1 MLKLKSKLAQFE
13 ILMLITWF
21 GLLIAIRNF
30 QCYKTIF
37 LVLDLFEMI
46 IENIIENIIHG
57 IIKIKELKGHTN
69 TVV

>member
-1 MLKLKSKLAQFE
+1 MLKLKLKLAQFE

-30 QCYKTIF
+30 ECYKTIF
-37 LVLDLFEMI
+37 LDLFEM
-46 IENIIENIIHG
+46 IIENIIHG

>member
-1 MLKLKSKLAQFE
+1 MLKLKLKLAQFE

-30 QCYKTIF
+30 ECYKTIF
-37 LVLDLFEMI
+37 LDLFEM
-46 IENIIENIIHG
+46 IIENIIHG
-57 IIKIKELKGHTN
+57 IIKIKELKEHIN